1 MFAEGKVGKVLLKF
15 SIPSI
20 VALLVNELYNMVDT
34 LFVGRAIGGNAIGA
48 LVVVFPIQRIVA
60 AISMMLAI
68 GSSTFVARKN
78 GEKDYK
84 GIADVAKNGITLAF
98 AIMIPLNLLVYLFR
112 DNILTML
119 GASDN
124 ILPYAHDYLSIIIF
138 GSLFICMTTVMGYI
152 MMALGNRRVTLTSTS
167 LGAILNIIIDYI
179 LVIKFP
185 YGIKGAA
192 IATVFSQFIGFLY
205 AAYKFRNVS
214 KTFNLSL
221 GLDFKREIIVGIIS
235 VGFSAFIVEAEDGI
249 LLAILNN
256 LLLNHVGDTGVIILG
271 IISKVSMF
279 MFITMLGIG
288 SAMQPIAAYNLGAK
302 NYKRLKKV
310 VKETVIFAFIT
321 SAALWLGTVVFAE
334 QIISLFVRER
344 DLIIE
349 SAKAFRVMVAV
360 FPLLSIYYVTIYYYQ
375 SLGRARASFLVS
387 IFRQIIVMLPIS
399 LVLVKIFDLGALGV
413 WLSYPTADFIS
424 GISSIFMMKRA
435 FDKLNDKVEEHELNS
450 MDKDY
455 SMDYYEDEVLGKDTI

>member
-1 MFAEGKVGKVLLKF
+1 MTENEELFAKGNVGKLLLKF
-15 SIPSI
+15 SIPAVI
-20 VALLVNELYNMVDT
+20 ALLVNELYNMVDT
-34 LFVGRAIGGNAIGA
+34 LFVGRIIGGNAIGA

-68 GSSTFVARKN
+68 GSSTFVARKS
-78 GEKDYK
+78 GEGDYK
-84 GIADVAKNGITLAF
+84 GIADVVKNGISLAL
-98 AIMIPLNLLVYLFR
+98 ATMIPLSILTFIFR

-138 GSLFICMTTVMGYI
+138 GSTFLCLTTVMGYI
-152 MMALGNRRVTLTSTS
+152 MMALGNRKVTLASTS

-179 LVIKFP
+179 LVFKLS
-185 YGIKGAA
+185 YGVKGAA
-192 IATVFSQFIGFLY
+192 IATVASQFIGFLY
-205 AAYKFRNVS
+205 ANYKFRNIKS
-214 KTFNLSL
+214 EFNLSF
-221 GLDFKREIIVGIIS
+221 GINFKREIVLGIVT

-288 SAMQPIAAYNLGAK
+288 AAMQPIAAYNLGAK

-310 VKETVIFAFIT
+310 IKETIIFAFIT
-321 SAALWLGTVVFAE
+321 SAILWGVTFLFSE
-334 QIISLFVRER
+334 EIISLFVK
-344 DLIIE
+344 DQYLIKE

-360 FPLLSIYYVTIYYYQ
+360 FPLLSLYYVTIYYYQ
-375 SLGRARASFLVS
+375 ALGKAKTSFLVS
-387 IFRQIIVMLPIS
+387 IFRQLIVMLPVS
-399 LVLVKIFDLGALGV
+399 LILVKALNLGALGV
-413 WLSYPTADFIS
+413 WLSYPIADFT
-424 GISSIFMMKRA
+424 SSIVSIFLMKRA
-435 FDKLNDKVEEHELNS
+435 FGRLNGAVEKTETKAAYKIG
-450 MDKDY
+450 D
-455 SMDYYEDEVLGKDTI
+455 VGKDMI